1 MPTLT
6 LEQPQLWIDVMSSF
20 AVFDTHALHPS
31 KKTEYKAIRESVKNL
46 AIADRVSKGGDLAG
60 LSRL

>member
-6 LEQPQLWIDVMSSF
+6 LEQLQLWIDVMSSF
-20 AVFDTHALHPS
+20 AVFDTQALIPS
-31 KKTEYKAIRESVKNL
+31 QKAEYNAICESVKNL
-46 AIADRVSKGGDLAG
+46 AIADRVSTGGDLAG